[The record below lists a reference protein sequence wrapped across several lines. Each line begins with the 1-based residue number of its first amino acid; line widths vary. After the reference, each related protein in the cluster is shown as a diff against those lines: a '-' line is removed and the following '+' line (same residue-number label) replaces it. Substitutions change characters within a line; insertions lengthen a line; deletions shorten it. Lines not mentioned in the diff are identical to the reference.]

1 MRKLLDLIAVLSFL
15 LSSTVVGGS
24 VYVYLNRAQITEAVL
39 GEIIK
44 KLPIPAVPSLGGD
57 GGFTLPL

>member
-15 LSSTVVGGS
+15 LSSTIVGGG

-39 GEIIK
+39 GEVIK
-44 KLPIPAVPSLGGD
+44 KIPLPAIPSGV
-57 GGFTLPL
+57 GGFSLPL